1 MIRPQIIKRNY
12 SSEFEANILLRKS
25 FKQKFFGIIIDFGS
39 SDQQKLPG
47 SAHFLEH
54 KLFAK
59 EDGDIAHKFEE
70 LGADVNAYTSF
81 NETMYYCS
89 GINHTK
95 KLIDLLFELVGK
107 PYFTDKNV
115 NQEKPIIQQ
124 ELAMYQDEPNWE
136 INNALMIQMFGDTN
150 LGIDVAGTK
159 SSIDEMT
166 KAELIRI
173 YKEKYIAPNMK
184 FIATGDFSDEEIEDI
199 FKQVGKLQSKYLSA
213 NAKKSKNSLTP
224 IGEMKDVVIDSTDNS
239 NIFGIGVYLKN
250 FKKVLASSD
259 LAQIILEIMLES
271 KLSVTSPW
279 FERMNRKKLLI
290 NPLQISVNYT
300 RQGNFINIFG
310 ISEHSDEVIAEIKNE
325 IEQLELVKS
334 LSFSRKF
341 FELKKKECIANFIRE
356 MDNLSSVSVDTL
368 EALLDKED
376 PYENLRNL
384 QTMSF
389 ENYCK
394 FYKEL
399 MTDSQICSAH
409 FKNRED

>member
-1 MIRPQIIKRNY
+1 MIRPQIIKKNY

-107 PYFTDKNV
+107 PYFTEKNV

-173 YKEKYIAPNMK
+173 YKKKYIAPNMK

-199 FKQVGKLQSKYLSA
+199 FKQVDKLQSK
-213 NAKKSKNSLTP
+213 
-224 IGEMKDVVIDSTDNS
+224 
-239 NIFGIGVYLKN
+239 
-250 FKKVLASSD
+250 
-259 LAQIILEIMLES
+259 
-271 KLSVTSPW
+271 
-279 FERMNRKKLLI
+279 
-290 NPLQISVNYT
+290 
-300 RQGNFINIFG
+300 
-310 ISEHSDEVIAEIKNE
+310 
-325 IEQLELVKS
+325 
-334 LSFSRKF
+334 
-341 FELKKKECIANFIRE
+341 
-356 MDNLSSVSVDTL
+356 
-368 EALLDKED
+368 
-376 PYENLRNL
+376 
-384 QTMSF
+384 
-389 ENYCK
+389 
-394 FYKEL
+394 
-399 MTDSQICSAH
+399 
-409 FKNRED
+409 